1 MTVTELGTVLGNLDE
16 AEKWERYER
25 WQHTASISSLI
36 ANIYRD
42 TEKRREPFTW
52 ADFNPFDVSGEL
64 KQEKKSQ
71 SPEEMAHVAKMI
83 VVAMGG
89 KIIEN

>member
-1 MTVTELGTVLGNLDE
+1 LDDLDE

-42 TEKRREPFTW
+42 PDKKREPFTW
-52 ADFNPFDVSGEL
+52 ADFNPLDASGEPV
-64 KQEKKSQ
+64 KEKEPQ
-71 SPEEMAHVAKMI
+71 TPEEMAHVAKMI
-83 VVAMGG
+83 VATMGG